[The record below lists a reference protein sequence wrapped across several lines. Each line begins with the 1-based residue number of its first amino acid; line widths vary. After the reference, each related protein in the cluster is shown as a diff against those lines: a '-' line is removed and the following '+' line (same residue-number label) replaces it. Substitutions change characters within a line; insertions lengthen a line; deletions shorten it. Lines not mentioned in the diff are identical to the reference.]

1 MTTQNATS
9 ISRKRSSP
17 AVSCPDLQKLRI
29 QTWYKHLL
37 ERAVEDEVT
46 RYADIAARR
55 AAFGSEEVLPD
66 LNMALQKWLNE
77 QVQKNLHRLTLEE
90 SELVLRL
97 RRSRYDEGK
106 STPTAMT
113 IRLCELLL
121 EGSAAVYD
129 VGPGNLPLWRVLD
142 GDVKACKAYVQD
154 MLNPSPERWNQGFD
168 EIVQEVF
175 DALIAPAYRL
185 ALDAIPVLGVPQR
198 EAHPVWLSYINSMY
212 AATLDDDEADKLP
225 ETFMQVESVLL
236 AIAMMHIA
244 AERPD
249 SPALQLEWL
258 LVGLCWGVIGQQ
270 MDEPIQEYV
279 LKSVEKRGKAIDA
292 RLRRSGARMPGFEER
307 WPVGIAP

>member
-66 LNMALQKWLNE
+66 LNMALQKWLND

-129 VGPGNLPLWRVLD
+129 DGPGNLPLWRVLD
-142 GDVKACKAYVQD
+142 GDLKACKAYVQD
-154 MLNPSPERWNQGFD
+154 MLNPSPERWDQSFD
-168 EIVQEVF
+168 
-175 DALIAPAYRL
+175 P
-185 ALDAIPVLGVPQR
+185 
-198 EAHPVWLSYINSMY
+198 
-212 AATLDDDEADKLP
+212 
-225 ETFMQVESVLL
+225 
-236 AIAMMHIA
+236 
-244 AERPD
+244 
-249 SPALQLEWL
+249 
-258 LVGLCWGVIGQQ
+258 
-270 MDEPIQEYV
+270 
-279 LKSVEKRGKAIDA
+279 
-292 RLRRSGARMPGFEER
+292 
-307 WPVGIAP
+307 

>member
-37 ERAVEDEVT
+37 EQAVENEVT

-55 AAFGSEEVLPD
+55 ASFGSEEVLPD
-66 LNMALQKWLNE
+66 LNTALQKWLNE

-113 IRLCELLL
+113 IHLCELLL
-121 EGSAAVYD
+121 KGSAAVYD
-129 VGPGNLPLWRVLD
+129 DGPGNLPLWRVLD

-154 MLNPSPERWNQGFD
+154 MLNPSPERWNEGFD

-175 DALIAPAYRL
+175 DPLIAPAYRL
-185 ALDAIPVLGVPQR
+185 TVDAIPVLGVPQR
-198 EAHPVWLSYINSMY
+198 EAHPVWLSYINSRY
-212 AATLDDDEADKLP
+212 AATLADDEVNHLP
-225 ETFMQVESVLL
+225 DTFMQVESVLL

-249 SPALQLEWL
+249 SPVLQLEWL

-270 MDEPIQEYV
+270 IDEHIQEYV
-279 LKSVEKRGKAIDA
+279 LRSVEKRGKAIDA
-292 RLRRSGARMPGFEER
+292 GLRKSGVRMPGFEER

>member
-66 LNMALQKWLNE
+66 LNMALQKWLND

-129 VGPGNLPLWRVLD
+129 DGPGNLPLWRVLD
-142 GDVKACKAYVQD
+142 GDLKACKAYVQD
-154 MLNPSPERWNQGFD
+154 MLNPSPERWDQSFD

-185 ALDAIPVLGVPQR
+185 ALDAIPVLGVPQWWAENQNFSFYDDTMVFR
-198 EAHPVWLSYINSMY
+198 PAR
-212 AATLDDDEADKLP
+212 AALACAL
-225 ETFMQVESVLL
+225 VVLRAWPSPL
-236 AIAMMHIA
+236 AKPQ
-244 AERPD
+244 RP
-249 SPALQLEWL
+249 
-258 LVGLCWGVIGQQ
+258 CGVARW
-270 MDEPIQEYV
+270 MTR
-279 LKSVEKRGKAIDA
+279 RGFPCRTPQA
-292 RLRRSGARMPGFEER
+292 RQPHAS
-307 WPVGIAP
+307 

>member
-1 MTTQNATS
+1 MNTQNPAN

-17 AVSCPDLQKLRI
+17 AVSCPELQKLRI
-29 QTWYKHLL
+29 QTWYRHLL
-37 ERAVEDEVT
+37 ERAVGNEVE

-55 AAFGSEEVLPD
+55 ETFGSEEALPD

-106 STPTAMT
+106 STPTAIT

-121 EGSAAVYD
+121 EGSATVYD
-129 VGPGNLPLWRVLD
+129 VGTWNLPMWLVLD

-154 MLNPSPERWNQGFD
+154 ILNPSPQRWGEGFN

-185 ALDAIPVLGVPQR
+185 DLNAIPVLGVPQR
-198 EAHPVWLSYINSMY
+198 ESHPVWLSYINSRY
-212 AATLDDDEADKLP
+212 TATLAEDEADKLP
-225 ETFMQVESVLL
+225 DTFMQAESVLL
-236 AIAMMHIA
+236 AIAIAHIA
-244 AERPD
+244 AERPGG
-249 SPALQLEWL
+249 PMLQLEWL

-270 MDEPIQEYV
+270 MDEYIQEYV
-279 LKSVEKRGKAIDA
+279 LMSVEKRGRATDA
-292 RLRRSGARMPGFEER
+292 ALKRSGVRLPGFEER